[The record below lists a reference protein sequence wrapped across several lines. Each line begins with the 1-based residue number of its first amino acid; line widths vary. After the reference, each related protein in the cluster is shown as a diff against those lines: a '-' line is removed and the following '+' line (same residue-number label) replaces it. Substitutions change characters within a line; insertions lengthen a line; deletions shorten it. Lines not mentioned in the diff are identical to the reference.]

1 MLVGTVVKLWRYPV
15 KSLKAE
21 PLERSEVLSD
31 GLAGDRTAALLV
43 DSPAHARAGKTFR
56 GKESSQLHL
65 TADPETAASYAAD
78 ANTLVSLT
86 TEPARWFD
94 ARPVSI
100 LLDLWVHDV
109 EALVGER
116 LDPLRWR
123 PNLYVEAAPGFTHR
137 EADLLDRTLRSGTV
151 ELSVVD
157 TNKRCVTVTYDV
169 QTGASDPR
177 VLGEV
182 ARNRENVVGIY
193 CEVVTPGFVSV
204 GDTLSIV

>member
-1 MLVGTVVKLWRYPV
+1 MNLWRYPV

-21 PLERSEVLSD
+21 PLQRAEVLSD
-31 GLAGDRTAALLV
+31 GLAGDRAAALLV
-43 DSPAHARAGKTFR
+43 DSPTNARAGKPFR
-56 GKESSQLHL
+56 GKESSRLHL

-78 ANTLVSLT
+78 AKTLVSLT
-86 TEPARWFD
+86 TEPGRWFD

-100 LLDLWVHDV
+100 LLDLWVRDV
-109 EALVGER
+109 EALVGEP

-123 PNLYVEAAPGFTHR
+123 PNLYVEAAPDFTRR
-137 EADLLDRTLRSGTV
+137 EADLLDLTLRAGTV
-151 ELSVVD
+151 ELRVVD
-157 TNKRCVTVTYDV
+157 TNKRCLTVTYDIA
-169 QTGASDPR
+169 TGASDPR

-193 CEVVTPGFVSV
+193 CEVVTPGLVSV

>member
-1 MLVGTVVKLWRYPV
+1 VNLWRYPV

-21 PLERSEVLSD
+21 PLERAEVLSD
-31 GLAGDRTAALLV
+31 GLAGDRAAALLV
-43 DSPAHARAGKTFR
+43 ESPTHARAGKPFR
-56 GKESSQLHL
+56 GKESSRLHL

-78 ANTLVSLT
+78 AKTLVSLT
-86 TEPARWFD
+86 TEPSRWFD

-109 EALVGER
+109 EALVGEP

-123 PNLYVEAAPGFTHR
+123 PNLYVEAAPGFTRR
-137 EADLLDRTLRSGTV
+137 EADLLDLTLRAGTV
-151 ELSVVD
+151 ELRVVD
-157 TNKRCVTVTYDV
+157 TNKRCLTITYDIA
-169 QTGASDPR
+169 TGASDPR

-182 ARNRENVVGIY
+182 ARKRDNVVGIY
-193 CEVVTPGFVSV
+193 CEVVTPGIVSV